1 MITTII
7 TVLVIALGFYLVKT
21 EEFEFLGTLLTL
33 SAVFWL
39 LTHIL
44 MIGTQNLEYERF
56 LIRRDSF
63 EQTLKSVRENG
74 NPYESAAIVKE
85 IADYNIELAM
95 TKRDNKKAF
104 FGQYIDDRFELLTP
118 IK

>member
-1 MITTII
+1 MITLII
-7 TVLVIALGFYLVKT
+7 TLLVPLLGIFMLRSQNYEFPVALLILISG
-21 EEFEFLGTLLTL
+21 
-33 SAVFWL
+33 FWL
-39 LTHIL
+39 VVHII
-44 MIGTQNLEYERF
+44 MVSTQNLDYERF
-56 LIRRDSF
+56 LVRRDSL

-95 TKRDNKKAF
+95 AKRNNKKAF
-104 FGQYIDDRFELLTP
+104 FGQYIDDRFESLTP